1 MDTNRKLQ
9 KIGPFGAAAEKVD
22 KIAANLYFS
31 RLYMQ
36 TIQEFQKA
44 EQEYEKAVLDGDAQN
59 IKKAQQELMFIEEIM
74 KLSAI
79 NYDKYTE
86 SESPP
91 EKVSD

>member
-1 MDTNRKLQ
+1 MEKNRKLQ
-9 KIGPFGAAAEKVD
+9 TIGPFGAAAERVD
-22 KIAANLYFS
+22 KIAANMYFS

-36 TIQEFQKA
+36 TVQEFQKA
-44 EQEYEKAVLDGDAQN
+44 EREYEKAVLDGDDQI
-59 IKKAQQELMFIEEIM
+59 IKQAQQELIFIEEIM

-86 SESPP
+86 SDNPP